1 MRCLVSWWVGT
12 LSYLERRSCEPVTRD
27 LRRTADITVVG
38 RDAKRDGAP
47 DSVRRGR
54 DAERDGAPDSVRRRA
69 CEVSANSSDPN
80 LTLTPCDCARRLG
93 RASRACRV
101 RRATIRFT
109 IVHRLYSQSYT
120 QFLHPHFKP
129 GAVGQTVR
137 ELSVSS
143 LHCTGH
149 PPARTQTV
157 APSAS
162 QAARSSRFL
171 AHAAFISVLTSR
183 VLDATRTEC
192 ILF

>member
-1 MRCLVSWWVGT
+1 M
-12 LSYLERRSCEPVTRD
+12 SYLERRSCEPVTRD

-80 LTLTPCDCARRLG
+80 LTLTPCDCYVTVRDGSDAPPRRG
-93 RASRACRV
+93 CRV

-149 PPARTQTV
+149 PGSRPCAGRPEV
-157 APSAS
+157 
-162 QAARSSRFL
+162 ARSSRFL